1 MPKAFSEKQKERIRA
16 RLLEAGKGALNRGG
30 LKAVVIDDIA
40 GEAGISKGSFYAF
53 FPSREDFILSVFE
66 AWETEYR
73 GALIRMVSEGKDSPR
88 EKLERFFKGAFS
100 IFEREPG
107 LAKIRFTDV
116 GLLVE
121 ALPPE
126 RLSAHQANDQTV
138 LERTFSQWA
147 EDGLLDPSTL
157 AALPGIGSA
166 LFCIA
171 MHKEDFPEGSFGP
184 ACDLVAEALAMRI
197 AAKDTGK
204 GDAI

>member
-1 MPKAFSEKQKERIRA
+1 MPKGFNESQKERIRV
-16 RLLEAGKGALNRGG
+16 RLLEAGKRALNRGG
-30 LKAVVIDDIA
+30 LKAVVVEDIA

-53 FPSREDFILSVFE
+53 FHSREDFILSVFE
-66 AWETEYR
+66 EWETEYR
-73 GALIRMVSEGKDSPR
+73 GALIRMVSEGEGSPR

-116 GLLVE
+116 GHLIE

-126 RLSAHQANDQTV
+126 RLAAHQANDQTV
-138 LERTFSQWA
+138 LERTFKQWA
-147 EDGLLDPSTL
+147 EEGLLDPSTI

-184 ACDLVAEALAMRI
+184 ACDLIAEALAMRI
-197 AAKDTGK
+197 AVQNAGE
-204 GDAI
+204 GDAT